1 MLGQN
6 TVGEL
11 KKELEALNIK
21 YAPCP
26 NIIAGLQGELQMAK
40 AAHAPCAAQINELKQ
55 HLQRL
60 DKKLAAELEK
70 EEQLKKNLKKTQE
83 ELEKDEQNL
92 EEDKR
97 LFATK
102 VLARCCQAS
111 ESRVLAYFNSSCAD
125 TVLWHVSCA
134 CTMFSSQTI
143 DAILHLR

>member
-1 MLGQN
+1 MTWLLPCQSRDSLLTYVFLLVRLVGQN

-40 AAHAPCAAQINELKQ
+40 DAHAPCGSQIKELKQ

-60 DKKLAAELEK
+60 DKKLAEELEK

-83 ELEKDEQNL
+83 ELEQDERSL
-92 EEDKR
+92 EEDKK

-102 VLARCCQAS
+102 VLARCCPAT
-111 ESRVLAYFNSSCAD
+111 ESRVLAFSHSSC
-125 TVLWHVSCA
+125 
-134 CTMFSSQTI
+134 
-143 DAILHLR
+143 